1 MDELKDYD
9 QADENFLLTCS
20 TVLELGRNAYQ
31 IFKSS
36 EPNEKR
42 QLLNFL
48 LQNCLLDGK
57 KLVFNLK
64 MPFDAILTYAKN
76 EDWQRGRDSNP

>member
-1 MDELKDYD
+1 MGKHK
-9 QADENFLLTCS
+9 QADENFLLAQPM
-20 TVLELGRNAYQ
+20 VIELGRNALK

-57 KLVFNLK
+57 TLSYTH
-64 MPFDAILTYAKN
+64 ILQASGLAGWTRL
-76 EDWQRGRDSNP
+76 ELDF